1 MAKITNLAF
10 QKRKKSSE
18 ETADWI
24 IRSLDLLSPF
34 DTEFISDHLRSKSK
48 TEIEYRLNDI
58 QFRREAA
65 EFKKIPT
72 FVFEI
77 IFLRDRVVAHKCL
90 MLLTASEVGKLYF
103 ISLLLKT

>member
-1 MAKITNLAF
+1 MNCVVL
-10 QKRKKSSE
+10 QKKKKSE

-34 DTEFISDHLRSKSK
+34 DTEFISAHLRSKSQ
-48 TEIEYRLNDI
+48 TEIEFRLNDI

-90 MLLTASEVGKLYF
+90 MLLTASEVGKFYF

>member
-1 MAKITNLAF
+1 MAKITNLVF
-10 QKRKKSSE
+10 QKKKKSSE

-58 QFRREAA
+58 QFRRGAA

-72 FVFEI
+72 FVFEM
-77 IFLRDRVVAHKCL
+77 IFIRDRVVAHKCL
-90 MLLTASEVGKLYF
+90 MLLTAGEVGNFYF
-103 ISLLLKT
+103 